1 MNQMVDITKII
12 SSKNTFA
19 LRMNHV
25 VDFLKSKDI
34 PLEKFR
40 AVEIFG
46 GIGKTDAVLTKN
58 VKTFEIWEIDQ
69 KLKPQLEKRFPNAKI
84 KICDSIKILNKSQK
98 IGKFDLILIDNPMS
112 VFGTK
117 KNSHEYCEHFDIIKN
132 IENLMDKEA
141 IVIFLVN
148 KKPFFAKKLKKR
160 NILWRKRRQEFY
172 GNVDTNNMSVQ
183 FLTSFYTELF
193 RSLGLMTIFVN
204 SIPRHNPH
212 LDYFIFMLRKNDI
225 KYGDSL
231 KTLDWISLDPLFSRN
246 Q

>member
-1 MNQMVDITKII
+1 MNQMKDITKII

-25 VDFLKSKDI
+25 VDFLKSKDV

-69 KLKPQLEKRFPNAKI
+69 KLKPQLEKSFPNAKI

-132 IENLMDKEA
+132 IENLIDKEA

-148 KKPFFAKKLKKR
+148 KKPFFSNKLKKK
-160 NILWRKRRQEFY
+160 NILWRKRRQLFY
-172 GNVDTNNMSVQ
+172 GNVDANNMSVQ
-183 FLTSFYTELF
+183 FLTSFYKELF
-193 RSLGLMTIFVN
+193 RNMGLITIFSN
-204 SIPRHNPH
+204 IIPRHNPH
-212 LDYFIFMLRKNDI
+212 LDYFIFMLRKNENQHEN
-225 KYGDSL
+225 SL

>member
-1 MNQMVDITKII
+1 MNQMKDITKIV

-25 VDFLKSKDI
+25 VDFIKSKDVS
-34 PLEKFR
+34 LEKLH
-40 AVEIFG
+40 AIEIFG
-46 GIGKTDAVLTKN
+46 GIGKTDTVLTKN

-117 KNSHEYCEHFDIIKN
+117 KNSYEYCEHFDIIKN
-132 IENLMDKEA
+132 IENLIDKEA

-148 KKPFFAKKLKKR
+148 KKPFFSKKLKKK

-172 GNVDTNNMSVQ
+172 GKVDTDNMSIQ

-193 RSLGLMTIFVN
+193 KSLGLQTVFVN

-212 LDYFIFMLRKNDI
+212 LDYFIFLLRKNS
-225 KYGDSL
+225 KRNKDSL
-231 KTLDWISLDPLFSRN
+231 KTMDWISLYPLLSKK
-246 Q
+246 

>member
-1 MNQMVDITKII
+1 MNQMAGITKII
-12 SSKNTFA
+12 SSKNTFT

-34 PLEKFR
+34 HLQKLH
-40 AVEIFG
+40 AIEIFG
-46 GIGKTDAVLTKN
+46 GTGKTDAVLAKN

-148 KKPFFAKKLKKR
+148 KKPFFSKKLKKK

-172 GNVDTNNMSVQ
+172 GKIDTDNMSIQ
-183 FLTSFYTELF
+183 FLTNFYTELF
-193 RSLGLMTIFVN
+193 KSLGLQTVFVN

-212 LDYFIFMLRKNDI
+212 LDYFIFLLRKNS
-225 KYGDSL
+225 KQNKDSL
-231 KTLDWISLDPLFSRN
+231 KTMDWISLYPLLSKK
-246 Q
+246 

>member
-1 MNQMVDITKII
+1 MNQIIDITKII

-19 LRMNHV
+19 IRMNHV
-25 VDFLKSKDI
+25 VDFLKSKDV

-69 KLKPQLEKRFPNAKI
+69 KLKPQLEKSFPNAKI
-84 KICDSIKILNKSQK
+84 KICNSIKILNKSQK

-132 IENLMDKEA
+132 IKNLIDKEA

-148 KKPFFAKKLKKR
+148 KKPFFSKKLKKK
-160 NILWRKRRQEFY
+160 NILWRKRRHEFY

-193 RSLGLMTIFVN
+193 MSLRLMTIFVN

-212 LDYFIFMLRKNDI
+212 LDYFIFLLRKNY
-225 KYGDSL
+225 KPNKDSL
-231 KTLDWISLDPLFSRN
+231 KTMDWVSLYPLLSKK
-246 Q
+246 

>member
-1 MNQMVDITKII
+1 MNQMKDITKII

-25 VDFLKSKDI
+25 VDFLKSKDV

-117 KNSHEYCEHFDIIKN
+117 KNSYEYCEHFDIIKN
-132 IENLMDKEA
+132 IDKLIDKEA

-148 KKPFFAKKLKKR
+148 KKPFFSKKLKKK
-160 NILWRKRRQEFY
+160 NILWRKRRHEFY

-193 RSLGLMTIFVN
+193 MSLGLMTIFVN

-212 LDYFIFMLRKNDI
+212 LDYFIFLLRKNH
-225 KYGDSL
+225 KPNKDSL
-231 KTLDWISLDPLFSRN
+231 KTMDWVSLYPLLSKK
-246 Q
+246 